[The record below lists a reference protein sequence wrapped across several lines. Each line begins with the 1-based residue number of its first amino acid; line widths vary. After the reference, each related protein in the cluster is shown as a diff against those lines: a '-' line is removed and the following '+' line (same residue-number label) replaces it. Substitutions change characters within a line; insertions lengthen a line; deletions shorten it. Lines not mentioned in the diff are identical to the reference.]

1 MKTQDFEDVIREIA
15 ALTATSEEVVAQMY
29 TEALERF
36 RKDAR
41 VFDYIPLLA
50 EKRVREALRIASKIA
65 DQ

>member
-1 MKTQDFEDVIREIA
+1 MSV
-15 ALTATSEEVVAQMY
+15 S
-29 TEALERF
+29 LERF